1 MIAAMQVARSALA
14 AGGLA
19 ATSLLS
25 FCTPPGS
32 GPAEP
37 VPVTCG
43 TDGKRL
49 DGVGLTANGSLV
61 CFDDKNPAKEVSLG
75 RVVGLGDEQ
84 LVGIDFRAPFTD
96 PAGVRNGVP
105 AGGALYGL
113 GSGGGVYTIAIDDAD
128 TSTAVA
134 TRRVQ
139 LDQTLAGSSF
149 GIDFNPT
156 VDRLRIVSDTGQN
169 LRANVDTGVTL
180 VDGSLNTL
188 GVATN
193 GVVAAAYTNNDTDPF
208 TGTTLYDIDAT
219 LDQVVL
225 QSPPNAGGLTPVGL
239 LGADTGPA
247 VGFDLYSSVREVNGG
262 TTTVDVTGWASLDV
276 GGVTGLYSI
285 TPFSGRAS
293 LIGSFDVRIVDIAIP
308 LQQ

>member
-1 MIAAMQVARSALA
+1 MFAAMQVARSALA

-25 FCTPPGS
+25 FCTPPGT

-37 VPVTCG
+37 LPVTCG

-49 DGVGLTANGSLV
+49 DGVGLTADGSLV
-61 CFDDKNPAKEVSLG
+61 CFDDKDPAEEVSLG
-75 RVVGLGDEQ
+75 RVVGLADEE
-84 LVGIDFRAPFTD
+84 LVGIDFRAPFID
-96 PAGVRNGVP
+96 AAGVRNGVP
-105 AGGALYGL
+105 AGGTLYGL
-113 GSGGGVYTIAIDDAD
+113 GSAGGVYSIEINDVDA
-128 TSTAVA
+128 STALA

-139 LDQTLAGSSF
+139 LDQALTGSSF

-156 VDRLRIVSDTGQN
+156 VDRLRIVSDSGQN
-169 LRANVDTGVTL
+169 LRANVDTGVTV

-188 GVATN
+188 GVATT

-247 VGFDLYSSVREVNGG
+247 VGFDLYSSVREVGGG
-262 TTTVDVTGWASLDV
+262 TTTVGLTGWASLDV
-276 GGVTGLYSI
+276 GGTTGLYSI
-285 TPFSGRAS
+285 TPFSGRVS
-293 LIGSFDVRIVDIAIP
+293 LLGQFDVPIIDIAIP